1 MMNIVHISDTHG
13 FHRKVKVPFG
23 DVLIHSGDISN
34 RGEKHQVEDFI
45 DWLVNQPH
53 KYKIFIA
60 GNHDICFDEHHPLN
74 ENKLDKHLMG
84 EHYSPMKPSWLSNLL
99 ENLRDN
105 VFYLENNGCEIEGVK
120 FWGSPVTPWFGGDF
134 WVFNKHRGHDIK
146 QVWDQIPLGTHV
158 VITHGPV
165 MYKCD
170 YIPHQQFFAGCEEL
184 ERKVQEVKPILHL
197 SGHIHEGYSWAYNGN
212 TEFFNGSVL
221 DGNYEMKND
230 PWEIE
235 LNVHFKEVKVL
246 NNISTPN

>member
-34 RGEKHQVEDFI
+34 RGERYQVEDFI

-74 ENKLDKHLMG
+74 ENKLEKHLMG
-84 EHYSPMKPSWLSNLL
+84 KHYSPSKPAWLNNLL
-99 ENLRDN
+99 DNLPDN
-105 VFYLENNGCEIEGVK
+105 VFYLENDGCEIEGVK

-146 QVWDQIPLGTHV
+146 QVWEQIPMDTHV

-170 YIPHQQFFAGCEEL
+170 YIPTNSSL
-184 ERKVQEVKPILHL
+184 LVVKTWNAKYKRLNL
-197 SGHIHEGYSWAYNGN
+197 SFIYQ
-212 TEFFNGSVL
+212 
-221 DGNYEMKND
+221 D
-230 PWEIE
+230 
-235 LNVHFKEVKVL
+235 
-246 NNISTPN
+246 ISTKVIVGPTMVTPNSLTVVS

>member
-1 MMNIVHISDTHG
+1 
-13 FHRKVKVPFG
+13 
-23 DVLIHSGDISN
+23 
-34 RGEKHQVEDFI
+34 
-45 DWLVNQPH
+45 
-53 KYKIFIA
+53 
-60 GNHDICFDEHHPLN
+60 
-74 ENKLDKHLMG
+74 MG

-99 ENLRDN
+99 ENLPDN

-146 QVWDQIPLGTHV
+146 QVWEQIPLGTHV

-246 NNISTPN
+246 NNILTPN

>member
-1 MMNIVHISDTHG
+1 
-13 FHRKVKVPFG
+13 
-23 DVLIHSGDISN
+23 L
-34 RGEKHQVEDFI
+34 
-45 DWLVNQPH
+45 L
-53 KYKIFIA
+53 Y
-60 GNHDICFDEHHPLN
+60 
-74 ENKLDKHLMG
+74 
-84 EHYSPMKPSWLSNLL
+84 NLP
-99 ENLRDN
+99 DN

-120 FWGSPVTPWFGGDF
+120 FWGSPVTPWFGGEY

-146 QVWDQIPLGTHV
+146 QVWEQIPLGTHV

-170 YIPHQQFFAGCEEL
+170 YIPHQQYFAGCEDL

-235 LNVHFKEVKVL
+235 LNVDFKEVKVL

>member
-1 MMNIVHISDTHG
+1 
-13 FHRKVKVPFG
+13 
-23 DVLIHSGDISN
+23 
-34 RGEKHQVEDFI
+34 
-45 DWLVNQPH
+45 
-53 KYKIFIA
+53 
-60 GNHDICFDEHHPLN
+60 
-74 ENKLDKHLMG
+74 LD
-84 EHYSPMKPSWLSNLL
+84 NLP
-99 ENLRDN
+99 NN
-105 VFYLENNGCEIEGVK
+105 VFYLENDGCEIEGVK

-134 WVFNKHRGHDIK
+134 WVFNKQRGHDIK
-146 QVWDQIPLGTHV
+146 QVWEQIPMDTHV

-170 YIPHQQFFAGCEEL
+170 YIPNQQFFAGCEDL

-197 SGHIHEGYSWAYNGN
+197 SGHIHEGHSWAYNGN

>member
-1 MMNIVHISDTHG
+1 MLNIVHISDTHG

-34 RGEKHQVEDFI
+34 RGEKYQVEDFI
-45 DWLVNQPH
+45 DWFVNQPH
-53 KYKIFIA
+53 RYKIFIV

-74 ENKLDKHLMG
+74 VNHLEKHLMG
-84 EHYSPMKPSWLSNLL
+84 ENYYPHKRPWLTNLL
-99 ENLRDN
+99 DNLPDN
-105 VFYLENNGCEIEGVK
+105 VFYLENSGCEIEGVK
-120 FWGSPVTPWFGGDF
+120 FWGSPITPWFGGEY

-146 QVWDQIPLGTHV
+146 QVWEQIPMGTDV

-170 YIPHQQFFAGCEEL
+170 YIPHQQFFAGCEDL
-184 ERKVQEVKPILHL
+184 ERRIQEVKPMLHL
-197 SGHIHEGYSWAYNGN
+197 SGHIHEGYSWAYNGS

-235 LNVHFKEVKVL
+235 LNIHFREVKVL
-246 NNISTPN
+246 NNITTPN